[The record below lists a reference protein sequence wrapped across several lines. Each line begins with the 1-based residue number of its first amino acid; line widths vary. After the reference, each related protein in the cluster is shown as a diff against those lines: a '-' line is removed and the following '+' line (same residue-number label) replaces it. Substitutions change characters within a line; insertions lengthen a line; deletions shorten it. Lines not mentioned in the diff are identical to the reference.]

1 MNAGLR
7 IIQSGELVEQI
18 WMQVDEMA
26 GALNAMTETALKN
39 NEFANLR
46 SAGVAKVQYEMSAS
60 GWSSTSYGI
69 SFPVMRKTRRKS
81 VPAAW
86 LNYQISVLGGG
97 IPQDQDGTKSIGP
110 VVHVSF
116 WHDRADFSDPGL
128 YVEFPPAWDDCG
140 IEDGRLLVWKGEETD
155 EFPQWTFS
163 IRLLHLNNE
172 EALRKSIID
181 PVKALLAGAQAA
193 TALPTGLP
201 GLVFYASEDQSVP
214 GWNLIARA
222 SE

>member
-1 MNAGLR
+1 MKAGMS
-7 IIQSGELVEQI
+7 IVHSGELVEQI
-18 WMQVDEMA
+18 WMQVVEMSDA
-26 GALNAMTETALKN
+26 RSAMTETALKN

-46 SAGVAKVQYEMSAS
+46 SAGIAKVKYETSDSGRVDMSYS
-60 GWSSTSYGI
+60 I

-81 VPAAW
+81 VPSAW
-86 LNYQISVLGGG
+86 LNYQVSVFGGG
-97 IPQDQDGTKSIGP
+97 IPQDQDGTKSVGP

-116 WHDRADFSDPGL
+116 WHDSTDFTYKGL

-140 IEDGRLLVWKGEETD
+140 IEDGRLLVWKGKETD

-163 IRLLHLNNE
+163 IRLLDLNNE
-172 EALRKSIID
+172 DALRKSIIE
-181 PVKALLAGAQAA
+181 PVKALLARAQAA

-201 GLVFYASEDQSVP
+201 GLVFYTSEDQSIP

-222 SE
+222 SQ